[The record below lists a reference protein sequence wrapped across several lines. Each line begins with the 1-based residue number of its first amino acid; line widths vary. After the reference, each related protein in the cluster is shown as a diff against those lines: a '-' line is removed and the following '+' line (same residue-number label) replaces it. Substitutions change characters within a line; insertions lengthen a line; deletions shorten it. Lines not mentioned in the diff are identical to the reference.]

1 MKLLCGE
8 QRESRPGGTQIE
20 TGLRAEDRSCACASA
35 IGAGLA
41 FLKHEPEQ
49 IVILSHAE
57 ILSWRT
63 HSRNRIS
70 CCYEFVMRRAC
81 CLERFRIEVVVRT
94 QVAKYFWLEGV

>member
-35 IGAGLA
+35 IGARLA

-49 IVILSHAE
+49 IVILAHE
-57 ILSWRT
+57 
-63 HSRNRIS
+63 RNYRL
-70 CCYEFVMRRAC
+70 RRYCENKKA
-81 CLERFRIEVVVRT
+81 LP
-94 QVAKYFWLEGV
+94 